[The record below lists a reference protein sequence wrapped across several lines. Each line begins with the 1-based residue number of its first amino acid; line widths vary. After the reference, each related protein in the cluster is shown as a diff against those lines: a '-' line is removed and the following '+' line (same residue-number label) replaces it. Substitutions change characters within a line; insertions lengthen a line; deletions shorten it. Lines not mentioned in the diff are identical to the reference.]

1 MKFILMIE
9 ISTEKLKPGSFM
21 ERHLFSQGHP
31 SGGIPGTFIV
41 LPKYL
46 VLSQSDVERIRRFN
60 FDTLLYDEKETPAD
74 VVLMAADLPGFVG
87 EDALRGAADGGGGE
101 TAPGPDGFTAGGKQS
116 AVYPAPVPQV
126 AKKDASNKD
135 ITIYGSLVALL
146 NKEFG
151 RIARGEKIEGVR
163 VLKISSI
170 IIEYTTNV
178 REEAILHVAK
188 GREKYR
194 LEVHSVNVGI
204 LAALLGQS
212 LRMRGPD
219 LTKVVA
225 GAIMHDVGIVL
236 MGSKTETDV
245 NNYEAL
251 REHASRGFRY
261 LRSMKNLDP
270 PAVIPAFQHHEKA
283 GGDGYP
289 QKLTLKDM
297 EPASKVVALCDSFD
311 NQITFIRFGNDPSI
325 HFSKDE
331 FIAWKKEDFDQELF
345 NAFIKMTGELFRNH
359 APVILNDGSLALIK
373 EVSVRFPFAPVV
385 QIVAD
390 ENGNKVSGSKIVDLR
405 KTKGVW
411 MTRFVKRAI

>member
-1 MKFILMIE
+1 MTE

-21 ERHLFSQGHP
+21 ERYLFSQGYP
-31 SGGIPGTFIV
+31 AGGIPGTFIV

-46 VLSQSDVERIRRFN
+46 VLSQNDVERIRRFN
-60 FDTLLYDEKETPAD
+60 FGTLMYDEKETPAD
-74 VVLMAADLPGFVG
+74 IVLMAADLPGFAG
-87 EDALRGAADGGGGE
+87 EDALRGAETDGGGE
-101 TAPGPDGFTAGGKQS
+101 AAPEPDGFAAGGIKS
-116 AVYPAPVPQV
+116 AGHPASVQQV
-126 AKKDASNKD
+126 TKKDALDKN

-163 VLKISSI
+163 ILKISSI

-219 LTKVVA
+219 LTNVVA

-236 MGSKTETDV
+236 MGSKTETEV

-251 REHASRGFRY
+251 REHASQGFRY

-270 PAVIPAFQHHEKA
+270 STVIPAFQHHEKA

-289 QKLTLKDM
+289 QKLTLKEM
-297 EPASKVVALCDSFD
+297 EHSSKLIALCDSFD
-311 NQITFIRFGNDPSI
+311 NQISFIKFGNDPSI

-331 FIAWKKEDFDQELF
+331 FIAWKKEDFDQEF
-345 NAFIKMTGELFRNH
+345 FHAFIKMTGELFRNH

-373 EVSVRFPFAPVV
+373 EVSVRFPFAPIV

-390 ENGNKVSGSKIVDLR
+390 ENGNKVSESKNVDLR

-411 MTRFVKRAI
+411 MIRFVKRTI